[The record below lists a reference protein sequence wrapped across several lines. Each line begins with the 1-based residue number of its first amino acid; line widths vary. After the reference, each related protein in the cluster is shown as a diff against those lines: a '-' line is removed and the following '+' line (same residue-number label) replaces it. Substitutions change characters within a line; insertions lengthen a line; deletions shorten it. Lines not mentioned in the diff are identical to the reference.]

1 MKKVSEE
8 AKAEFVKDV
17 DNAVSKCAIEMSFAL
32 TKMLIKAYPEKAETI
47 KTYALEHQK
56 ETIATF
62 KEELIGDGCNFEET
76 IGMIAEVVNKLEIK
90 K

>member
-17 DNAVSKCAIEMSFAL
+17 DNAVSKCAIEMSIAL
-32 TKMLIKAYPEKAETI
+32 TKMLIKAYPEKAGAI
-47 KTYALEHQK
+47 KTYALEHQD
-56 ETIATF
+56 ENITTF

>member
-1 MKKVSEE
+1 MKKISEE

-17 DNAVSKCAIEMSFAL
+17 DSAVSKCA
-32 TKMLIKAYPEKAETI
+32 
-47 KTYALEHQK
+47 
-56 ETIATF
+56 
-62 KEELIGDGCNFEET
+62 

>member
-1 MKKVSEE
+1 MKKISEE

-32 TKMLIKAYPEKAETI
+32 TKMLIKAYPEKAEEI
-47 KTYALEHQK
+47 KTYALEHQD
-56 ETIATF
+56 ENITTF